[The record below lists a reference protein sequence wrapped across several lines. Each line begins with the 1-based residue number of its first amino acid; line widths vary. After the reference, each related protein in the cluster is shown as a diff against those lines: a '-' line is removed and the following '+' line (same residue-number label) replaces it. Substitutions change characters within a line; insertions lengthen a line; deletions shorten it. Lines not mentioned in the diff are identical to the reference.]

1 MSLFEERRK
10 RKAQARANAYIKSL
24 KGKEIKDI
32 EKSFLDNKEFENN
45 EIVLSYLFF
54 NYKELIRILPID
66 FQVSRV
72 NSNLS
77 MFNYA
82 SDEAK
87 KQIVLNWLDDNK
99 FFMNSFVV
107 KFSESEYDEYLSLYF
122 QRPDDVAKLYMDD
135 LKKVITVLE
144 KKDFKET
151 INVINKIKDKLTEKQ
166 WEYII
171 PVNPAFIE
179 YAPMNIQSKYS
190 DDEEYARYIS
200 GPARESYISKQLDKI
215 NNNLTLLKDMEIDIQ
230 KEYIIKYPSMINYID
245 ENILVNLLKYDIS
258 LIKYVNISSLK
269 SVDEKSHKFI
279 YGILEN
285 IKNKSS
291 DEIIN
296 IFIDKGL
303 LNAKGKL
310 YRFDNKSNNLSYQY
324 NKKIINII
332 RSLPLETINELVKID
347 INYVLPYIV
356 PLYNDSVDR
365 ATKDKIII
373 DCNSRCLNLF
383 RLYYNSDEVYTNY
396 YKIINKIFNEY
407 LSNLEDYNYFNDY
420 ECVFDLFKI
429 LFNKNIILNN
439 DYKKVSMYIGVNL
452 KYKNDKATDSRDFK
466 IKTLNELLTNAYHTT
481 IENESDL
488 YEICSLELFDNRFSF
503 ITKDILEKFNR
514 SNHTN
519 VSTLLYIVK
528 NDFNRKLFI
537 NYYNILKKIYSD
549 SKETLYKSIE
559 NFTYNKELLMS
570 SIDKEL
576 SSKEIEGFINVL
588 ASFNN
593 PLNISDYKALNN
605 YDIDFLKQ
613 FLIELSNI
621 KDSTI
626 YKNILCKYLF
636 NKGFDSKGNC
646 GWLEMTTIKQIID
659 VYDPSVLESFK
670 IDNKNVFSK
679 NELLYL
685 TFISKLFSYDDE
697 VLFSFVDKMLNKKI
711 KRNIVV
717 VNNLFEK
724 LKKYKREIINSSI
737 ISLKELDE
745 ISSEIEFVTKKE
757 VDGINVYTVYG
768 KDFKV
773 LSSYNDDK
781 IHYSYSNASEIL
793 KNSYCYEFIPDNV
806 NFRFTTY
813 DDRTILKFNKDRI
826 INKNSLIPKFIIVS
840 GVVTDEIINVAKRE
854 NLAIVSLEEKLW

>member
-1 MSLFEERRK
+1 MSLFEERKK

-24 KGKEIKDI
+24 KGKEIKEI
-32 EKSFLDNKEFENN
+32 EQSFLDNKEFENN

-66 FQVSRV
+66 FQISRI

-87 KQIVLNWLDDNK
+87 KQIVLNWLNDNK
-99 FFMNSFVV
+99 FFMNAFVV
-107 KFSESEYDEYLSLYF
+107 KFSESEYNEYLSLYF
-122 QRPDDVAKLYMDD
+122 QRPDDVAKLYMED
-135 LKKVITVLE
+135 LKKVITVLD
-144 KKDFKET
+144 KNDFKET
-151 INVINKIKDKLTEKQ
+151 TNVINRIKDKLTEKQ

-171 PVNPAFIE
+171 PVNPAYIE
-179 YAPMNIQSKYS
+179 YAPMNVQNKYS
-190 DDEEYARYIS
+190 DDETYARYIS
-200 GPARESYISKQLDKI
+200 GSAKKSYITKQLDKI
-215 NNNLTLLKDMEIDIQ
+215 NNDLSLLKEMDIDIQ
-230 KEYIIKYPSMINYID
+230 KEYIVKYPSMINYID
-245 ENILVNLLKYDIS
+245 EDIVVNLLKYDIS

-269 SVDEKSHKFI
+269 STNEKSHLFI
-279 YGILEN
+279 YKILEN

-291 DEIIN
+291 NEIIN
-296 IFIDKGL
+296 IFIDKCL

-310 YRFDNKSNNLSYQY
+310 YRYDNNSNNLSYQY
-324 NKKIINII
+324 SKKIISII
-332 RSLPLETINELVKID
+332 KSLPLETVKELVKID
-347 INYVLPYIV
+347 INYVLPYIA
-356 PLYNDSVDR
+356 PLYNDSIDR
-365 ATKDKIII
+365 VSKDKIII
-373 DCNSRCLNLF
+373 DCNSKCLNLF
-383 RLYYNSDEVYTNY
+383 KIYYNSDEVYTNY

-407 LSNLEDYNYFNDY
+407 LTNLENYNYFTDY
-420 ECVFDLFKI
+420 ECIFDLMKI

-439 DYKKVSMYIGVNL
+439 DFKKVSMYIGVNL
-452 KYKNDKATDSRDFK
+452 KYKNDKVTDSRDFK
-466 IKTLNELLTNAYHTT
+466 VKTLNELLENAYHTT
-481 IENESDL
+481 IDNDQDL
-488 YEICSLELFDNRFSF
+488 YDISSLELFDKRFSF
-503 ITKDILEKFNR
+503 INKNILNKFNR
-514 SNHTN
+514 GNHTN
-519 VSTLLYIVK
+519 ISTLLYIVK
-528 NDFNRKLFI
+528 NDSTRNLFI
-537 NYYNILKKIYSD
+537 YYYNILKNIYSD
-549 SKETLYKSIE
+549 SNEALYKSVE

-570 SIDKEL
+570 CIDKKL
-576 SSKEIEGFINVL
+576 SSKEIEGLISVL

-593 PLNISDYKALNN
+593 PLNISDYKDLNN
-605 YDIDFLKQ
+605 YVKDFLKQ

-626 YKNILCKYLF
+626 YKNIVCKYLF
-636 NKGFDSKGNC
+636 NKGFNSKGNS

-659 VYDPSVLESFK
+659 VYDPSVLESLK
-670 IDNKNVFSK
+670 IDDKSIFNK
-679 NELLYL
+679 NELSYL
-685 TFISKLFSYDDE
+685 TFISKLFSYNDDE

-717 VNNLFEK
+717 VNNFFEK

-737 ISLKELDE
+737 VSLKELDE
-745 ISSEIEFVTKKE
+745 MSSEIEFVVKKE
-757 VDGINVYTVYG
+757 VDGIKVYTVYDN
-768 KDFKV
+768 DFKV

-854 NLAIVSLEEKLW
+854 NLAIVSLEEKL

>member
-1 MSLFEERRK
+1 
-10 RKAQARANAYIKSL
+10 
-24 KGKEIKDI
+24 
-32 EKSFLDNKEFENN
+32 
-45 EIVLSYLFF
+45 
-54 NYKELIRILPID
+54 
-66 FQVSRV
+66 
-72 NSNLS
+72 
-77 MFNYA
+77 
-82 SDEAK
+82 
-87 KQIVLNWLDDNK
+87 
-99 FFMNSFVV
+99 
-107 KFSESEYDEYLSLYF
+107 
-122 QRPDDVAKLYMDD
+122 
-135 LKKVITVLE
+135 
-144 KKDFKET
+144 
-151 INVINKIKDKLTEKQ
+151 
-166 WEYII
+166 
-171 PVNPAFIE
+171 
-179 YAPMNIQSKYS
+179 
-190 DDEEYARYIS
+190 
-200 GPARESYISKQLDKI
+200 
-215 NNNLTLLKDMEIDIQ
+215 
-230 KEYIIKYPSMINYID
+230 
-245 ENILVNLLKYDIS
+245 
-258 LIKYVNISSLK
+258 
-269 SVDEKSHKFI
+269 
-279 YGILEN
+279 
-285 IKNKSS
+285 
-291 DEIIN
+291 
-296 IFIDKGL
+296 
-303 LNAKGKL
+303 
-310 YRFDNKSNNLSYQY
+310 
-324 NKKIINII
+324 
-332 RSLPLETINELVKID
+332 
-347 INYVLPYIV
+347 
-356 PLYNDSVDR
+356 
-365 ATKDKIII
+365 
-373 DCNSRCLNLF
+373 
-383 RLYYNSDEVYTNY
+383 
-396 YKIINKIFNEY
+396 
-407 LSNLEDYNYFNDY
+407 
-420 ECVFDLFKI
+420 
-429 LFNKNIILNN
+429 
-439 DYKKVSMYIGVNL
+439 
-452 KYKNDKATDSRDFK
+452 
-466 IKTLNELLTNAYHTT
+466 
-481 IENESDL
+481 
-488 YEICSLELFDNRFSF
+488 
-503 ITKDILEKFNR
+503 
-514 SNHTN
+514 
-519 VSTLLYIVK
+519 
-528 NDFNRKLFI
+528 
-537 NYYNILKKIYSD
+537 
-549 SKETLYKSIE
+549 
-559 NFTYNKELLMS
+559 MS
-570 SIDKEL
+570 SIDKKL

-854 NLAIVSLEEKLW
+854 NLAIVSLEEKL